1 VRVVDR
7 LEVLGLVERST
18 DPEDRRIW
26 RLVLTPAAESVL
38 RDIDR
43 YRVKLHHVMAD
54 GIDPAVLSAML
65 VGLSQMRENL
75 NSGRRLHE

>member
-1 VRVVDR
+1 
-7 LEVLGLVERST
+7 
-18 DPEDRRIW
+18 
-26 RLVLTPAAESVL
+26 
-38 RDIDR
+38 
-43 YRVKLHHVMAD
+43 MAD